1 MRERE
6 EGMRE
11 REGGERGNRERRG
24 SMEKDKEGENGK
36 DLITINGCYHV
47 YTLTILARCFSSFG
61 WKLCI
66 DSLVPCRTKSGRYV
80 DE

>member
-1 MRERE
+1 ML
-6 EGMRE
+6 
-11 REGGERGNRERRG
+11 
-24 SMEKDKEGENGK
+24 S
-36 DLITINGCYHV
+36 YV

-80 DE
+80 DELLAEKDREFNTLIILVDAVQLKF

>member
-1 MRERE
+1 MGAR
-6 EGMRE
+6 
-11 REGGERGNRERRG
+11 
-24 SMEKDKEGENGK
+24 
-36 DLITINGCYHV
+36 DLIKPIV
-47 YTLTILARCFSSFG
+47 LQSMDAIIYTLTILARCFSSFG

>member
-1 MRERE
+1 MGAR
-6 EGMRE
+6 
-11 REGGERGNRERRG
+11 
-24 SMEKDKEGENGK
+24 
-36 DLITINGCYHV
+36 DLIKLIVNGCYHYV